1 MEFTRVPSLSV
12 FPDIFQCFLPDVPWT
27 LILYKLYTVVVWYSN
42 LNDKRLS
49 DNRNPKVSQKKT
61 WSKFLDDAPEETW
74 HYRSES
80 NQKTWPRWCKLNCW
94 PWMRKIRADDNN
106 IDFDCSIIVGE
117 LIEES
122 SYEVFSSLGNGCL
135 SEVKK
140 LSIPSNSVPSWIFRR
155 VTRLPLPVKVKW
167 YFIFPIFWIIKYS
180 NRKNMES
187 SGIRVVWKGNW
198 EERKDGKF

>member
-1 MEFTRVPSLSV
+1 MSIFCQKFRKLQIFDWSCKNQAIEIILGVYESSV
-12 FPDIFQCFLPDVPWT
+12 VISFSRHFQCFLPDVPWT

-49 DNRNPKVSQKKT
+49 DNRNPKVSPKKT

-106 IDFDCSIIVGE
+106 IDFDCSIIVGG

-122 SYEVFSSLGNGCL
+122 SYEVF
-135 SEVKK
+135 
-140 LSIPSNSVPSWIFRR
+140 RR
-155 VTRLPLPVKVKW
+155 WATDVYLK
-167 YFIFPIFWIIKYS
+167 S
-180 NRKNMES
+180 KNCRFLQ
-187 SGIRVVWKGNW
+187 IRFQVGFFKG
-198 EERKDGKF
+198 